1 MRETYSM
8 FDPAM
13 GENGAFRE
21 VSREIAEKFISSAK
35 EVEKQIA
42 ADDANIDAE
51 IAKLQSIK
59 AKKGE
64 QEDGS
69 K

>member
-1 MRETYSM
+1 M

-13 GENGAFRE
+13 GEKGAFRE
-21 VSREIAEKFISSAK
+21 ISREIAEKFISSAK

-42 ADDANIDAE
+42 EDDAGIDAE

-59 AKKGE
+59 AKKGAKDE
-64 QEDGS
+64 ES